1 MFYLYDL
8 PLARPAQA
16 KVQMLT
22 TFICI
27 VKSIPCNLVI
37 LSRLYIEY
45 KVKKANSTQKLL
57 WLVPILKLYLNWIT
71 ALLLSC
77 FARKTNVS
85 TDFFFFT
92 YYMYEFALQSVTQ
105 RITPAEMFLRLQNIT
120 FRTQNFYNSFRYQ
133 KKKSFMILAKS
144 FYIIKLSLI
153 SLVYDLGIIEY
164 IIR

>member
-1 MFYLYDL
+1 MV
-8 PLARPAQA
+8 
-16 KVQMLT
+16 KVRNFREQQMVL
-22 TFICI
+22 
-27 VKSIPCNLVI
+27 K
-37 LSRLYIEY
+37 YIEY

-105 RITPAEMFLRLQNIT
+105 RITPVERFLRLQNIT
-120 FRTQNFYNSFRYQ
+120 FQTQNFYNRLRYQ
-133 KKKSFMILAKS
+133 KKKSFMILAKC
-144 FYIIKLSLI
+144 FLHYKTFLI
-153 SLVYDLGIIEY
+153 ALVCDLGMIE
-164 IIR
+164 

>member
-1 MFYLYDL
+1 MATEFYCQYACVLSKITKKKL
-8 PLARPAQA
+8 
-16 KVQMLT
+16 
-22 TFICI
+22 
-27 VKSIPCNLVI
+27 VKLHGESPQFPRVLDGT
-37 LSRLYIEY
+37 YIEY

-120 FRTQNFYNSFRYQ
+120 FRTVLDIRR
-133 KKKSFMILAKS
+133 KKSFIILAKW
-144 FYIIKLSLI
+144 FLHYKTFFNI
-153 SLVYDLGIIEY
+153 SCV
-164 IIR
+164 